1 LVSSIRFTSST
12 KHISSVNAKSDER
25 FTTFGTFAN
34 VVVIKNLDLFSSRLT
49 SELGKILLTSK
60 KIPA

>member
-1 LVSSIRFTSST
+1 MRSIYST
-12 KHISSVNAKSDER
+12 EHISTVHAKSDER

>member
-1 LVSSIRFTSST
+1 MRSTYST
-12 KHISSVNAKSDER
+12 KHISAVQAESDER

-34 VVVIKNLDLFSSRLT
+34 VMVVKNLDFFSSCLA
-49 SELGKILLTSK
+49 SELGKILLASK